1 MSVKSEN
8 LVLMHQTHSN
18 KVIEIKKMNYR
29 RKIYADAMITK
40 MKGVSLG
47 VLTAD
52 CVPIILYDSRNK
64 IIGCIHAGWKGAFKN
79 IIKNTIHKIKKI
91 SVNSK
96 IYASV
101 GPCIGLKSY
110 EVDIKFYKKF
120 ISKSTKNKIYFLHT
134 NIRRFADGEIYI
146 EINENIRGN
155 SVFVIQS
162 TSNPAN
168 DNLMELLLVIDALKR
183 SSAKTITAVI
193 PYFGYARQDRK
204 VAPRTSI
211 SAKVVA
217 NLLTNAGANRIVTVD
232 LHAGQIQGFFDMPV
246 DNLFT
251 TPLFSKFIK
260 KKNYFKKFN
269 LCFTR
274 YGWCCQN

>member
-1 MSVKSEN
+1 MFYSKKLKKFKEIKHYFFSKRNGYSTGIYKSLNCGHGSKDKKKNIQKNLKFVAKKMSVKLEN

-120 ISKSTKNKIYFLHT
+120 ISKSTKNKIYFLHKSKSKKLFNLRKFIT
-134 NIRRFADGEIYI
+134 DKLKQCKVEVDQVNHDTFIEKNKFFSYRR
-146 EINENIRGN
+146 
-155 SVFVIQS
+155 SCK
-162 TSNPAN
+162 
-168 DNLMELLLVIDALKR
+168 LKQR
-183 SSAKTITAVI
+183 D
-193 PYFGYARQDRK
+193 YGRC
-204 VAPRTSI
+204 I
-211 SAKVVA
+211 SAIA
-217 NLLTNAGANRIVTVD
+217 MLN
-232 LHAGQIQGFFDMPV
+232 
-246 DNLFT
+246 
-251 TPLFSKFIK
+251 
-260 KKNYFKKFN
+260 
-269 LCFTR
+269 
-274 YGWCCQN
+274 